1 MDKLSEK
8 LEEIILKAEEL
19 LWLNTQNELGL
30 VYSQA
35 DLQPV
40 LSQVRN
46 QYLALPAVAKSTMAG
61 KASSILDPLYKISAV
76 SQFKD
81 VKRLNYHDYANM
93 DFVRDVL
100 LLFTV
105 EASINKT
112 AINSCNIIAAV
123 LSNIDET
130 RPKYKFSLS
139 YKYLRMFLL
148 FTMIGDFVSSSCLAY
163 FILTQLGD

>member
-40 LSQVRN
+40 
-46 QYLALPAVAKSTMAG
+46 
-61 KASSILDPLYKISAV
+61 
-76 SQFKD
+76 
-81 VKRLNYHDYANM
+81 KRLNYHDYANM
-93 DFVRDVL
+93 DSVRDVL

>member
-46 QYLALPAVAKSTMAG
+46 QYLA
-61 KASSILDPLYKISAV
+61 Y
-76 SQFKD
+76 
-81 VKRLNYHDYANM
+81 
-93 DFVRDVL
+93 
-100 LLFTV
+100 
-105 EASINKT
+105 
-112 AINSCNIIAAV
+112 
-123 LSNIDET
+123 
-130 RPKYKFSLS
+130 
-139 YKYLRMFLL
+139 
-148 FTMIGDFVSSSCLAY
+148 
-163 FILTQLGD
+163 QL

>member
-46 QYLALPAVAKSTMAG
+46 QYLALPAVAKSTMA
-61 KASSILDPLYKISAV
+61 V

-93 DFVRDVL
+93 DSVRDVL

-105 EASINKT
+105 ETSINKT

>member
-1 MDKLSEK
+1 MD
-8 LEEIILKAEEL
+8 
-19 LWLNTQNELGL
+19 T
-30 VYSQA
+30 
-35 DLQPV
+35 
-40 LSQVRN
+40 
-46 QYLALPAVAKSTMAG
+46 
-61 KASSILDPLYKISAV
+61 LYKISAV

-93 DFVRDVL
+93 DSVRDVL

-148 FTMIGDFVSSSCLAY
+148 FTMIRDFVTSSCLAY

>member
-76 SQFKD
+76 SQFKV
-81 VKRLNYHDYANM
+81 VKRLNYHDANM
-93 DFVRDVL
+93 DSVRDVL